1 MSVEKANSYFI
12 KYVDFCI
19 VTVTVNE
26 DVEHSVAYILME
38 RATLSLTRFVEL
50 RALRKIPIS
59 PDEVVFL
66 AE

>member
-1 MSVEKANSYFI
+1 
-12 KYVDFCI
+12 
-19 VTVTVNE
+19 
-26 DVEHSVAYILME
+26 ME